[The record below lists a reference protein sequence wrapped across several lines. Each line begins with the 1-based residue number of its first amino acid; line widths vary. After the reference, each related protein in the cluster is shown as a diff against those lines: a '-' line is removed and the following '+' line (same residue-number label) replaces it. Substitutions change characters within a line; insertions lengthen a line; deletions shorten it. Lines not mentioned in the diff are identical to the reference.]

1 MTFEDTLRRHAD
13 TACEAVQQAND
24 LTMCGPA
31 LPASKDD
38 SQDGAGR

>member
-1 MTFEDTLRRHAD
+1 MTFEDTLRRRTD
-13 TACEAVQQAND
+13 TACEVVQQTNA

-31 LPASKDD
+31 LPAPEDD